1 MSYVS
6 LLKNIPE
13 ILSQPTGIAA
23 IASLGIHG
31 AIALIVPLM
40 PVNSSKSQDS
50 ASAKTVGVLEL
61 SQADQSRLPQ
71 TPDMP
76 QVGLQPQPSL
86 QAQLPLQTQ
95 LTPPNLGAQ
104 TTVLPP
110 LPPSSMPLTLPPIP
124 TGADNYRISSLPKGQ
139 SLRMIPRGDLRFD
152 NSGFNATKRRFTS
165 SSPSFNDREIATAS
179 KPLPVD
185 KLPELQSAPIP
196 GDLPNTPSPN
206 LTEIPTSDNN
216 NPTPQTTQP
225 GNDASKVAQN
235 QPLIAPIG
243 QTPKVGDNLILGR
256 QSIPQGQQGSTSNI
270 PELPSKAS
278 EQPLIAQVNTYA
290 NLRKT
295 VQQQY
300 PNSEEK
306 AVIRETIATN
316 KSGSEGTIWGFLVVD
331 TFGKV
336 LDIKFQDKS
345 ASPGL
350 QLKAREYFNT
360 NSPKADKKISRYP
373 FRLRFQNNSSNTA
386 GTIAEPTPAAI
397 TPKPSSIP
405 GVNGKPASLPTEAA
419 KPLPDMQIRKD
430 QPTPSPAVTI
440 QPSPTPIPTP
450 TSTPTANSNQL
461 SPSVESGEKLIQKL
475 REARKQ
481 IPSPNPTK

>member
-40 PVNSSKSQDS
+40 PVDSSKSQDS
-50 ASAKTVGVLEL
+50 ASAKTVGVLQL

-86 QAQLPLQTQ
+86 QAQLPLQPQ

-124 TGADNYRISSLPKGQ
+124 TASDNYGISSLPKEQ

-152 NSGFNATKRRFTS
+152 NSGFNATKRKFTP
-165 SSPSFNDREIATAS
+165 SSPSFNDREIVTAS

-196 GDLPNTPSPN
+196 GNLPNTPSPN
-206 LTEIPTSDNN
+206 LGEIPTTPTADNN
-216 NPTPQTTQP
+216 NLTPQTTQP
-225 GNDASKVAQN
+225 GNDASKIAQN
-235 QPLIAPIG
+235 QPLVAPIG

-256 QSIPQGQQGSTSNI
+256 QSIPQGQQGSIPNI
-270 PELPSKAS
+270 PELSSKVP

-316 KSGSEGTIWGFLVVD
+316 KPSGEGTVWGFLVVD

-345 ASPGL
+345 VSPQL

-386 GTIAEPTPAAI
+386 GTTPEQTPAAV
-397 TPKPSSIP
+397 TPKPLFTP
-405 GVNGKPASLPTEAA
+405 GVNGNQPAILPTEAS
-419 KPLPDMQIRKD
+419 KPLPNLQIRKD

-440 QPSPTPIPTP
+440 KPLP
-450 TSTPTANSNQL
+450 TPTANSNQL

-475 REARKQ
+475 REAREQ
-481 IPSPNPTK
+481 IPSSNPKK